1 LRKKASLPLSL
12 SRARAYIMRE
22 RDFFYFFYIMRRLW
36 EKKSEINKIDFF
48 DKKLKGKVWV
58 MNFN

>member
-1 LRKKASLPLSL
+1 
-12 SRARAYIMRE
+12 MR
-22 RDFFYFFYIMRRLW
+22 IIW